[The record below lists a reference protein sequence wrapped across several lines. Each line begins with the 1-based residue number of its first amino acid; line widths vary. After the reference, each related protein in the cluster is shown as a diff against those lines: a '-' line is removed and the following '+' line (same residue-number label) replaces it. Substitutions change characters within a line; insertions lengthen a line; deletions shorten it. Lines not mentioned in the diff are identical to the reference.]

1 MTDDGRKGDVIRL
14 KLRHDEVA
22 WCEVGG
28 DIVALEAR
36 RSAYLTMNSAG
47 ALLWRALSE
56 GATRGDL
63 IDALAGAYGL
73 DAPAAGRDVDD
84 FIASL
89 RDHDLLSS

>member
-1 MTDDGRKGDVIRL
+1 VTLLRL
-14 KLRHDEVA
+14 REDEVA
-22 WCEVGG
+22 WREVGG

-47 ALLWRALSE
+47 ALLWRVLSE

-63 IDALAGAYGL
+63 VDTLTNEYGL
-73 DAPAAGRDVDD
+73 DVAAAGRDVDG

-89 RDHDLLSS
+89 RAHDLLLA